1 MNICQASGQ
10 RSVQGR
16 PFGSQGQCISAAA
29 HGNPTAPVQVS
40 LWKLLLL
47 FTCPV
52 TSWWLE
58 YILTPLK
65 MRVMFYFPFLLFSQT
80 NLWLPF
86 PRGRREKI
94 SLHTSLQ
101 TFTWLWCC
109 RLPDAGQENHVNQA
123 DKKTKCLISSY
134 PLLPF
139 LLLQLVSSG
148 GDQTSRDLRDWL
160 LCMISL
166 HRDNSRSAGLPFQ
179 SKMQ

>member
-1 MNICQASGQ
+1 MRRGK
-10 RSVQGR
+10 
-16 PFGSQGQCISAAA
+16 GSRGQCISAAPQ
-29 HGNPTAPVQVS
+29 GNPTVPVQVP
-40 LWKLLLL
+40 LWKSLLL

-52 TSWWLE
+52 TSWWFE
-58 YILTPLK
+58 YILTSLK

-86 PRGRREKI
+86 PRGRRKKI

-109 RLPDAGQENHVNQA
+109 RLPEAGQENHMNQA
-123 DKKTKCLISSY
+123 GKKTKCLISSY

-148 GDQTSRDLRDWL
+148 GHQTSRDLGDWL
-160 LCMISL
+160 LCRTSL
-166 HRDNSRSAGLPFQ
+166 HRDSSRSAGLPFQ